1 MDKLVEL
8 EKELCEHLGFGT
20 KEDYDVVAHKYNTD
34 ELEHEHE
41 TKMETDYSKIFF
53 LKNFPNTTSPFWNM
67 KQGVDGKHA
76 NKVDVIMHG
85 VETIGSAERSTD
97 PIEMREQF
105 YKISDGGYANILFSN
120 FTKDRV
126 QKELEDFLEFNFFDR
141 CGGGIG
147 VTSMIQCS

>member
-20 KEDYDVVAHKYNTD
+20 KEEFMEEDYDVVAHKYNTD

-67 KQGVDGKHA
+67 KQGADGKHA
-76 NKVDVIMHG
+76 NKVDVIKHG

-97 PIEMREQF
+97 PNEMRVQF
-105 YKISDGGYANILFSN
+105 YKIIEGGMPIFYLVILPKNVSKKN
-120 FTKDRV
+120 
-126 QKELEDFLEFNFFDR
+126 
-141 CGGGIG
+141 
-147 VTSMIQCS
+147 